1 MREKELSRMIDAM
14 QAKLAGTGMQWAAA
28 TAIVRFELV
37 DAAMGEASCN
47 LDCALR

>member
-37 DAAMGEASCN
+37 DAAMEASCN